1 MKGNAKDYVS
11 TAQQFFTA
19 YDQSVRLYDQF
30 ASFSDSEIGGRVR
43 GKRLADART
52 GDWHPAGSRSEGAR
66 AENRQ
71 LALADSGAGA
81 RERRLEDG
89 PARLVIPVVWSG
101 PAVEVKFGPPSE

>member
-52 GDWHPAGSRSEGAR
+52 GDWNPAGSRGKATG

-71 LALADSGAGA
+71 PALPEPGA
-81 RERRLEDG
+81 RTCECRVEDK
-89 PARLVIPVVWSG
+89 PARLAGRSDRWVTSRVWVT
-101 PAVEVKFGPPSE
+101 AF